1 MIVTKALKIEK
12 KPNLE
17 KHGRFKQD

>member
-1 MIVTKALKIEK
+1 MIVTKALEIEK